1 MFAILAA
8 IVFAVGLFGG
18 HIFSLNLVYL
28 GLMLLSIHFIWSPI
42 ALPWG
47 RRGA

>member
-18 HIFSLNLVYL
+18 HIFSLNLLYL
-28 GLMLLSIHFIWSPI
+28 GLLFVAIHLVWSPVT
-42 ALPWG
+42 LPWG
-47 RRGA
+47 RRG